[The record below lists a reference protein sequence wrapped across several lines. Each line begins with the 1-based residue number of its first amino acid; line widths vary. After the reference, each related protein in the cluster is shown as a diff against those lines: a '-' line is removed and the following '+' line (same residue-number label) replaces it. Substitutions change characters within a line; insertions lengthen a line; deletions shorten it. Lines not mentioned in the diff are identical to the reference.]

1 MTGPTPTPTSELPP
15 PPRPRRSRALRIT
28 LALVAV
34 VVLGLAAVG
43 TWITLSVLRAPL
55 NTLGTVAFDRELAI
69 PELAESRVED
79 GVRVF
84 DLTMQ
89 EGRSD
94 LGRGAD
100 TPTWGINGP
109 HLAPTLRAARG
120 ERVRV
125 RVTNRLGEASTL
137 HWHGMHLPAQM
148 DGGPHQMIG
157 PGDTWT
163 PHWRIDQPAASL
175 WYHPH
180 PHGQTARHVYR
191 GLAGM
196 FLLDDEAESGLQL
209 PRDYGV
215 DDLPMIVQDREFDDD
230 GTLDESTSLF
240 QSEGIIGDTVLVN
253 GTPGAYVD
261 VTTRTVRLRL
271 LNGSNTR
278 PYNFEFD
285 DRREFS
291 VIGTDGGLLPS
302 PVPVRSVP
310 LSPGERAEVV
320 VTFRPGERVRLQ
332 SGPTPGGSRFA
343 GGDDRLEVAEFRAAD
358 RLGGVA
364 SVPDRLVDVPPIPA
378 AAATT
383 TRSFSLGG
391 TSINGKAMDMA
402 RIDEVVTAGATEIWT
417 VTNSGDAVHNFH
429 IHDVRFQVLDIDGAA
444 PPARLRGWKDTVWVP
459 RNSTLRLIMR
469 FGHHTDTDVP
479 YMFHCHLLRHEDEGM
494 MGQFL
499 VVPPGSSADPAD
511 YSAPAGHEH

>member
-1 MTGPTPTPTSELPP
+1 M
-15 PPRPRRSRALRIT
+15 IT

-34 VVLGLAAVG
+34 VVLGLTAVG
-43 TWITLSVLRAPL
+43 AWITVSVVRAPL
-55 NTLGTVAFDRELAI
+55 NTLGAVAFDRELAI
-69 PELAESRVED
+69 PDLAESRVED

-94 LGRGAD
+94 LGRGPD
-100 TPTWGINGP
+100 TPTWGINGA

-137 HWHGMHLPAQM
+137 HWHGMHVPARM
-148 DGGPHQMIG
+148 DGGPHQMID

-163 PHWRIDQPAASL
+163 PDWRIDQPAASL

-196 FLLDDEAESGLQL
+196 FLIDDDAESALDL
-209 PRDYGV
+209 PRDYGI
-215 DDLPMIVQDREFDDD
+215 DDLPMIVQDRKFHGD
-230 GTLDESTSLF
+230 GTLDASTSLF

-253 GTPGAYVD
+253 GTPGPYVD

-278 PYNFEFD
+278 PYHFEFD
-285 DRREFS
+285 DHREFA
-291 VIGTDGGLLPS
+291 VIGTDGGLLPA
-302 PVPVRSVP
+302 PVSVRSLP

-320 VTFRPGERVRLQ
+320 VAFRPGERVRLQ
-332 SGPTPGGSRFA
+332 STPTPGGSRFA
-343 GGDDRLEVAEFRAAD
+343 GGDDHLEIAEFRAAHH
-358 RLGGVA
+358 LGGVA
-364 SVPDRLVDVPPIPA
+364 TVPDRLVAVPPIPE
-378 AAATT
+378 AAATV
-383 TRSFSLGG
+383 TRSFALGG

-402 RIDEVVTAGATEIWT
+402 RIDEVITAGATEIWT
-417 VTNSGDAVHNFH
+417 VANSGDGVHNFH
-429 IHDVRFQVLDIDGAA
+429 IHDVRFQVLDIDGGA
-444 PPARLRGWKDTVWVP
+444 PPPHLRGWKDTVWVP
-459 RNSTLRLIMR
+459 RDSTLRLIMR
-469 FGHHTDTDVP
+469 FGHHTDTEVP

-499 VVPPGSSADPAD
+499 VVPPGSSTDAAD
-511 YSAPAGHEH
+511 YSAHTGHEH